1 MAMSEAEVYEKVK
14 EVLENALGVDED
26 EITPDA
32 KLEGDLG
39 AESIDYLDIQFQI
52 EKTFGIKFD
61 ATEMNPQSQ
70 LNDPELVEDG
80 KVTDKG
86 LAKLR
91 EALPHLDLSGFEDDR
106 SVENLGGYFTVNS
119 LVKFV
124 QSKLA

>member
-1 MAMSEAEVYEKVK
+1 MPMSEQEVYDKIK

-61 ATEMNPQSQ
+61 ATEMNPQ
-70 LNDPELVEDG
+70 D
-80 KVTDKG
+80 
-86 LAKLR
+86 
-91 EALPHLDLSGFEDDR
+91 
-106 SVENLGGYFTVNS
+106 
-119 LVKFV
+119 
-124 QSKLA
+124 